1 MYEPSSNNSSGSG
14 ENSNNVAD
22 LHYHNQHQ
30 QQASPVSMGY
40 STSATSPL
48 GSEYSHHPQHQ
59 QDSTYSE
66 YQSGIIPPEP
76 YSQSQHQAGMYGVSQ
91 VNLPLRNRNSMN
103 LMMKQGTYS
112 VAPSAQMMGTSPT
125 HMDMRYTGIGG
136 PSSYPS
142 QGGPGMP
149 PMYPT
154 GMGYPADMSSDYNR
168 MGMAPYGMLPSNGVG
183 YNPMLRQQQYSMNQY
198 PYGGGGMMNG
208 GAPGMPGYEYYQNSY
223 GGGVNG
229 GGGFDRTQMR
239 NGGKW
244 TTAPPMP
251 SYPPACSKEEKKEKI
266 AKWLKKRENRNWSNK
281 PSYPVRHSIAKNRK
295 RGEDGRFITKARL
308 AQMALEEAAAGG
320 SAGAGGITGAGVGI
334 IVHPEGSNEYDD
346 EVDDYDEHVSM
357 ATLPV
362 PTSVP

>member
-1 MYEPSSNNSSGSG
+1 MYQPSSSDNGSLSS
-14 ENSNNVAD
+14 NIAD
-22 LHYHNQHQ
+22 YHHQQQQ
-30 QQASPVSMGY
+30 QQASPVPMGY
-40 STSATSPL
+40 SAAHSSSTPSPV
-48 GSEYSHHPQHQ
+48 GSEYNSHHHNYQQESMSSGYQDQSGGLIPPDPYGQSQQHQ
-59 QDSTYSE
+59 
-66 YQSGIIPPEP
+66 
-76 YSQSQHQAGMYGVSQ
+76 QAGMYGAPQ

-103 LMMKQGTYS
+103 LMMKQSAY
-112 VAPSAQMMGTSPT
+112 PSAVPSMMGTSPT
-125 HMDMRYTGIGG
+125 HMGMHYAGVNGVGG
-136 PSSYPS
+136 APSYPS
-142 QGGPGMP
+142 QGVSSMGPP

-154 GMGYPADMSSDYNR
+154 NMGYPGDMSSDYNR
-168 MGMAPYGMLPSNGVG
+168 MAPYGMLPSNGVG
-183 YNPMLRQQQYSMNQY
+183 YNPMIHQQQQQQQYGINRY

-208 GAPGMPGYEYYQNSY
+208 VAPGMPGYEYYQQGY
-223 GGGVNG
+223 GGGG
-229 GGGFDRTQMR
+229 YDKSQMR

-244 TTAPPMP
+244 TSAPPMP

-320 SAGAGGITGAGVGI
+320 GVGMV
-334 IVHPEGSNEYDD
+334 VHPEGSNEYDD